1 MMRSYGGQH
10 ARRTAREGPEG
21 RLGRCRGM
29 HKDRMQDTEVLV
41 RCVEG
46 RKARETEGKGG
57 TQHETWRAHVEARR
71 ARAWMT
77 RLTERWTDATFP
89 RCRIDEC
96 LELGTKGQKHI
107 PPLAAINPIN
117 PALNKN
123 KEQDKNDGGLDAG
136 KLWRQTRE
144 FWDKIF
150 YGDAFPP
157 VGGAVLSYA
166 RLLELLHQKRVKRL
180 FLMADGTEAIVEVP
194 VQGFTSD
201 PNSLEIWYPE
211 NNTLQYK
218 AGKRLPKE
226 PVMFANELPENM
238 MEKSRYYCPLP
249 GDIWEDPYFLH
260 LIKRNMPQR
269 AWTGEV
275 RKEYRLQENQCH
287 LELMVVDP
295 NNAYATAN
303 TIAEAVAPA
312 VILLLLRGVIQL
324 SDKLRKKKKKKD
336 PLQAIADEF
345 SKPRA
350 REYNT
355 EKAAQQELDNLS
367 EEEKEAMEKKEK
379 FTSGLMGRG
388 KTGVTF
394 KDVAGVDHIV
404 NEMKEIIQMMM
415 LDPRYRGVGAK
426 MPKGILLCGPPGT
439 GKTYLA
445 RAIAGEAGVPFYSA
459 NGAEF
464 VEMFV
469 GVAAARIRNLF
480 ATARKNAPAI
490 IFIDEIDAIGKARQN
505 SAGDGGTQEREQGL
519 LQMLVEMDGFVTS
532 KEPVLVIA
540 ATNRP
545 EVLDEALVRPGRLD
559 KRIFMGLPD
568 EESRFRILRVHA
580 HEKKIPHENEDELLQ
595 EVARRTD
602 GYSGAALAN
611 LLNEAAIL
619 MVRKEVDQ
627 IDLRIIQECM
637 DKQMTGLSVRRL
649 KRTLGKERV
658 AMAEVCRAI
667 VSARTPGLPE
677 VAMVSI
683 APRGFSLSRTSYKIL
698 RGGDA
703 RMNLL
708 NLAYAREEDGGGG
721 LGYAGRGTYDFVR
734 QLMTPLYAAR
744 CGEEVFYGRSGVT
757 LSSSTEL
764 ARASVIADWLVK
776 FSLLHPE
783 DLKHPPLKIWH
794 ALAGKNRELG
804 EKSKPFDAVYERR
817 AVEIQNQ
824 AKMRAKQ
831 IILAH
836 KDAIRV
842 AAEELLDENNELEEI
857 TGERLEEIIALY
869 PPTDLPPLTLSV
881 PSEHAQVAVGKVQSE
896 EGVGCVLTASFQTIR
911 AAARGSGIE
920 HQPGVRRKQGV
931 GHAGYG
937 SVITRGIS
945 RHALRYC
952 PQTNKGHVGHV
963 SFGDPAA
970 IVPSAFQG
978 GDMLG
983 NIGVDFAREV
993 PTDRGVVEGVAQD
1006 RRPGTSDI
1014 LPGRVST
1021 LQEEI
1026 EELARKLR
1034 EVQDHA
1040 PRAPPVEKE
1049 RVMAVK
1055 EYSEAENGAPFPP
1068 APMVPEYRGNL
1079 LRDWIVRTGETER
1092 QDEGAPRT
1100 SVEKVR
1106 SR

>member
-1 MMRSYGGQH
+1 MI
-10 ARRTAREGPEG
+10 
-21 RLGRCRGM
+21 
-29 HKDRMQDTEVLV
+29 V
-41 RCVEG
+41 RCVG
-46 RKARETEGKGG
+46 RERVQEKDGAARTTTPNETMQK
-57 TQHETWRAHVEARR
+57 TRR
-71 ARAWMT
+71 ARPWT
-77 RLTERWTDATFP
+77 EGLTDGRHDETMESR
-89 RCRIDEC
+89 RIEEC
-96 LELGTKGQKHI
+96 LALEAKMQKHV

-123 KEQDKNDGGLDAG
+123 KEQDKEDSGLDAS

-144 FWDKIF
+144 FWDRIF

-180 FLMADGTEAIVEVP
+180 YLMADGTEAIVEVP

-218 AGKRLPKE
+218 PGKRLPKE
-226 PVMFANELPENM
+226 PLMFANELPENM

-269 AWTGEV
+269 AWTGDV

-312 VILLLLRGVIQL
+312 VILLLLRGVIKL
-324 SDKLRKKKKKKD
+324 SDKFRKKKKRKD
-336 PLQAIADEF
+336 PLQAIAEEF
-345 SKPRA
+345 AKPRA

-355 EKAAQQELDNLS
+355 EKAAQDELDNLS
-367 EEEKEAMEKKEK
+367 EEEKEALEKKK
-379 FTSGLMGRG
+379 NFTSGLMGRG

-394 KDVAGVDHIV
+394 EDVAGVDHIV
-404 NEMKEIIQMMM
+404 SEMKEIIRMMM
-415 LDPRYRGVGAK
+415 LDPQYRGVGAK

-445 RAIAGEAGVPFYSA
+445 RALAGEAGVPFYSA

-480 ATARKNAPAI
+480 TTARKNAPAI
-490 IFIDEIDAIGKARQN
+490 IFIDEIDAIGKARQSN
-505 SAGDGGTQEREQGL
+505 AGDGGTQEREQGL

-580 HEKKIPHENEDELLQ
+580 HEKKIPHDNDDELLQ

-649 KRTLGKERV
+649 KRTPGKERV

-667 VSARTPGLPE
+667 VSSRTPGLPD
-677 VAMVSI
+677 VATVSV
-683 APRGFSLSRTSYKIL
+683 APRGFSLSRTSFKIL

-721 LGYAGRGTYDFVR
+721 LGYAGRGIYNFVK

-744 CGEEVFYGRSGVT
+744 CGEEVFYGRNGVT

-764 ARASVIADWLVK
+764 TRASVIADWLVK
-776 FSLLHPE
+776 YSLLHPE
-783 DLKHPPLKIWH
+783 DLKRPPLKIWH
-794 ALAGKNRELG
+794 AMAGKNRELG
-804 EKSKPFDAVYERR
+804 EKSKPFDVVFEQR
-817 AVEIQNQ
+817 AIAIQNE

-836 KDAIRV
+836 KDAVRV
-842 AAEELLDENNELEEI
+842 AVEELLDENNELEEI
-857 TGERLEEIIALY
+857 TGERLEEIIAMY
-869 PPTDLPPLTLSV
+869 PPLDLPPPTLSV
-881 PSEHAQVAVGKVQSE
+881 PSEHAQVTVGKVQA
-896 EGVGCVLTASFQTIR
+896 EGGKGRVLTAAFKSLRI
-911 AAARGSGIE
+911 APHGAGAK
-920 HQPGVRRKQGV
+920 HQPLARDRQGV
-931 GHAGYG
+931 GHVGFA
-937 SVITRGIS
+937 SVSAQGTGRFE
-945 RHALRYC
+945 LKYC
-952 PQTNKGHVGHV
+952 PRTNKGRVGHI
-963 SFGDPAA
+963 SFGA
-970 IVPSAFQG
+970 PSAIAPFTYQG
-978 GDMLG
+978 VDMLR
-983 NIGVDFAREV
+983 NIGMDFAQEGAADRE
-993 PTDRGVVEGVAQD
+993 TIEGVGQG
-1006 RRPGTSDI
+1006 RRAGESQI
-1014 LPGRVST
+1014 VRGRVDT

-1026 EELARKLR
+1026 EELARALR
-1034 EVQDHA
+1034 QVKDPA
-1040 PRAPPVEKE
+1040 LKRPPMEDE
-1049 RVMAVK
+1049 RVLAVK
-1055 EYSEAENGAPFPP
+1055 EYSESENGAPFPP

-1079 LRDWIVRTGETER
+1079 LQDWITRKGVNASPNPSASRN
-1092 QDEGAPRT
+1092 

-1106 SR
+1106 TR